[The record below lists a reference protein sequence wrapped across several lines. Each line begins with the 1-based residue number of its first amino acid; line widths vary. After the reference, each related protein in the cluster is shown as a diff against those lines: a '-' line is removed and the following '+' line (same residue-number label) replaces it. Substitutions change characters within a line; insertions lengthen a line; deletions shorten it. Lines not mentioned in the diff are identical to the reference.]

1 MLGYTKSNQEI
12 KLNFFKKYICAT
24 CGKKFRKVEVAM
36 QHEQVMHGKDML
48 YDCKKCNVGFIGM
61 EQMRDHVKKF
71 HSYNKMKEKKINY
84 NDNNS

>member
-1 MLGYTKSNQEI
+1 
-12 KLNFFKKYICAT
+12 
-24 CGKKFRKVEVAM
+24 M